1 MIVYFDSSAVVKLLL
16 KEDGWRVVRDLW
28 ATATRRVVS
37 RIAYTEVRA
46 GLAAAVRSRR
56 IGPGTL
62 DDAIDDL
69 NSSYMASNVI
79 DVDVLMAVGAGQL
92 TERYA
97 LRGYDAVHLA
107 SALSVRTPRLV
118 VATWDRRLSQ
128 AVTAC
133 GYAVVPER
141 P

>member
-37 RIAYTEVRA
+37 RIAYPEVRA

-62 DDAIDDL
+62 DDAIEDL